1 MKIWHEVENLK
12 GKTLETLARKKGFQV
27 LNVTDEWLIMKSQS
41 RGFKRFISRYAIE
54 NAFIQLAS
62 HGEISRVEIQYN
74 HSDLNSGYLAA
85 VLAAI
90 PGVRYELKPI
100 HLFYEI

>member
-1 MKIWHEVENLK
+1 MKIWQEVENLK
-12 GKTLETLARKKGFQV
+12 GRTLETLAHKKGFQV
-27 LNVTDEWLIMKSQS
+27 LNVTDEWLILKSKS
-41 RGFKRFISRYAIE
+41 RGFKMFISRYDVE

-62 HGEISRVEIQYN
+62 CGEISRVEIQYN
-74 HSDLNSGYLAA
+74 HSDLNSSYLAA

-100 HLFYEI
+100 RLFYEI